1 MKNTQLTHGLLIA
14 LLLGTSVASAQD
26 YPAANFQPKV
36 LYQDPSIAATAP
48 VAAGSTSAPCDS
60 KEAKAAVQ
68 AEVDPKYPAAS
79 FQPKVIFSN

>member
-1 MKNTQLTHGLLIA
+1 MA
-14 LLLGTSVASAQD
+14 LLLAASAVNAQD

-36 LYQDPSIAATAP
+36 LYQDPSIAASAP

-60 KEAKAAVQ
+60 KVEKATVQ
-68 AEVDPKYPAAS
+68 AEIDPKYPAAN